1 MSKINVSKFKIVLE
15 DKINKVKDIYKKWF
29 VSDVSFIKIRY
40 KKVFNREI
48 DLRNPVTFNEKLQWL
63 KLNDRNPLYTQLVDK
78 YEVRNYIAE
87 NIGEEYLIP
96 LLGVWDN
103 FEDIDFSKLPNEF
116 VLKCTHDSGGLII
129 CNGKNKLDIEEA
141 RKKINRSL
149 KENYYYHSREWPY
162 KNVKP
167 RIICE
172 ELLKTKDG
180 NLPSDYKFHCFN
192 GEPDNVMVCIER
204 STGNPRFYF
213 FNEKWELLRYNI
225 AGKNAA
231 DNFTLPKPK
240 KIDEM
245 FEIARRLSEN
255 IPFVR
260 VDLYY
265 ENDKIYFGEMTF
277 FPQSGFDSNLLESTD
292 LLFGSKIKINDIEKN
307 VY

>member
-1 MSKINVSKFKIVLE
+1 MSKIKISKFKIVLL
-15 DKINKVKDIYKKWF
+15 DKTKKLKELYKKWF
-29 VSDVSFIKIRY
+29 VSDISFIKRRY

-48 DLRNPVTFNEKLQWL
+48 DLKNPKTFNEKLQWL
-63 KLNDRNPLYTQLVDK
+63 KLNDRNQLYTQLVDK

-87 NIGEEYLIP
+87 NIGEKYLIP
-96 LLGVWDN
+96 LLGVWDK
-103 FEDIDFSKLPNEF
+103 FEDIDFSKLPKQF

-129 CNGKNKLDIEEA
+129 CNDKDKLDIEEA
-141 RKKINRSL
+141 REKINKSL

-192 GEPDNVMVCIER
+192 GVSDNVMVCIER
-204 STGNPRFYF
+204 SSGNPRFYF
-213 FNEKWELLRYNI
+213 FDEKWDLLRYNI
-225 AGKNAA
+225 AGKNAP
-231 DNFTLPKPK
+231 NEFTLPKPN

-245 FEIARRLSEN
+245 FEISRRLSKN

-260 VDLYY
+260 VDLYF

-292 LLFGSKIKINDIEKN
+292 LLFGSKIKINETKKN
-307 VY
+307 F